1 LLIMKNVL
9 LLVFL
14 CLSFSM
20 RSNASHMM
28 GGQITVSHVYGMN
41 YKVIYT
47 AYRDVS
53 GVSISPIATLTFVNA
68 ATSTTFTVDIQYDP
82 NVIVLVPGVEEYRY

>member
-1 LLIMKNVL
+1 
-9 LLVFL
+9 
-14 CLSFSM
+14 
-20 RSNASHMM
+20 
-28 GGQITVSHVYGMN
+28 
-41 YKVIYT
+41 VIYT